1 MLYKIDDELKN
12 LDDTICRHIDNISRD
27 SRGEVSQDV
36 LSDLR
41 HYVEHIMFKICY
53 NGENLDVTYDNIQKA
68 KEYISSNGEYQFL
81 RNFHKMLQ
89 IVVSHYKPTVENSER
104 LMLKYYEYLFKIREA
119 MEKDYSMNLLHNLE
133 KFPLNMDP
141 KLMEYYQKIAN
152 EIDKD
157 KGTSPENEDRFY
169 IHRVKPFFIN
179 KKIYY
184 EVTFSLAND
193 YSSKTDRI
201 IAFTKIPI
209 ETNYA
214 SKMKFVDSSI
224 EIMGHK
230 MPILIIVECGISIR
244 ECEFNNFVK
253 LINGDKKRNV
263 TSTER
268 TYICSYMTMY
278 KINLL
283 DIVNL
288 SDLEYISFKKK
299 LMVRSR
305 ITTFLNVLDICR
317 NIINSGSDGA
327 NILRYLLF
335 TMNNT
340 VIKNQYDKSQ
350 NTNLSNLYITNRAIP
365 FDRIPFTFS
374 LKKHNPPFNIL
385 INCFD
390 VDEHKSEILARY
402 IKNNTECNGKLFT
415 SLKDI
420 DVSNEEIQKLI
431 DDYNGKLWNMHKPDN
446 ELKID
451 KGQIF
456 IQKYV
461 KDCRFIIDELKK
473 LTNYTISN
481 YTNSVNAWLNEENNG
496 VDCEEKKEVLKKMFA
511 NSKVS
516 LLYGAAGT
524 GKTTLINHI
533 SQFFYNRSKL
543 FLAQTNPA
551 VDNLKRKV
559 KNYYCDFMTVKKFI
573 LNKTIKKD
581 YNILIIDECSTISN
595 SDMRK
600 ILEQTSFKLLLL
612 VGDTYQIESIRF
624 GNWFNVA
631 QKFLPNESLVKLTK
645 PYRSNDSGLL
655 TLWDKVR
662 KMDLYVLEAIT
673 REKYSNRLDN
683 FIFQKC
689 NEDEIILCLNYD
701 GLYGINNINR
711 FLQEMNPS
719 KLFSWGIKTF
729 KVGDPILFHDTDRFS
744 PVIYNNMK
752 GQILNISIF
761 SSGETDER
769 IEFDIELD
777 KIINGMDVIDGEF
790 ELLEHNIYKNANN
803 SVIRFSVYKNDN
815 TDNDDFDSRTIIPFQ
830 VSYAISI
837 HKAQGL
843 EYNSVKI
850 VITNEIDE
858 MITHNIFYTAITRA
872 KSHLQIYWSPEVENK
887 VLSMLKPKDNNK
899 DVELLYKVE
908 I

>member
-53 NGENLDVTYDNIQKA
+53 NGKNLDVTYDNIQNA
-68 KEYISSNGEYQFL
+68 KKYISSNGEYKFL
-81 RNFHKMLQ
+81 MNFHKMLQ
-89 IVVSHYKPTVENSER
+89 IVVSHYKPNEENSER

-119 MEKDYSMNLLHNLE
+119 MEKYYNMNLLHNLE

-152 EIDKD
+152 EIDKY
-157 KGTSPENEDRFY
+157 KSIIPGNADRFY
-169 IHRVKPFFIN
+169 IHKVKPFFIN

-184 EVTFSLAND
+184 EVTFSPAND

-209 ETNYA
+209 DSNYA

-244 ECEFNNFVK
+244 KCEFNNFVK
-253 LINGDKKRNV
+253 LIKGEKSRNV
-263 TSTER
+263 TDTER
-268 TYICSYMTMY
+268 TYICSYMTMH
-278 KINLL
+278 KVNLL
-283 DIVNL
+283 DIINF
-288 SDLEYISFKKK
+288 SNLEYTSFKTK
-299 LMVRSR
+299 LTVKSR
-305 ITTFLNVLDICR
+305 VTTFLNVLDICR
-317 NIINSGSDGA
+317 NIINSDSDGA
-327 NILRYLLF
+327 NILSYLLF

-350 NTNLSNLYITNRAIP
+350 NTKLSNLYITNRAIP
-365 FDRIPFTFS
+365 FDHIPFSFS

-420 DVSNEEIQKLI
+420 DVSNEEIQKLM
-431 DDYNGKLWNMHKPDN
+431 DDYNSKLWNRHKPDN

-456 IQKYV
+456 IRKYV
-461 KDCRFIIDELKK
+461 KDCRFIIDKLKE
-473 LTNYTISN
+473 LTNYRISN
-481 YTNSVNAWLNEENNG
+481 YTNSVNAWLNDGNNG

-511 NSKVS
+511 NSTVS

-559 KNYYCDFMTVKKFI
+559 KTSDCHFMTVKKFI
-573 LNKTIKKD
+573 LNKTKKD

-600 ILEQTSFKLLLL
+600 ILEQASFSLLIL

-631 QKFLPNESLVKLTK
+631 KRFLPDKSLAELTK
-645 PYRSNDSGLL
+645 KYRSNDLKLL
-655 TLWDKVR
+655 SLWDKVR
-662 KMDLYVLEAIT
+662 KMDLTVLEALT
-673 REKYSNRLDN
+673 KGKYSNRLDN

-689 NEDEIILCLNYD
+689 NKDEIILCLNYD

-719 KLFSWGIKTF
+719 KLFSWGIQTF

-777 KIINGMDVIDGEF
+777 KIINGMDVIDGKF

-815 TDNDDFDSRTIIPFQ
+815 TDNDDFDSSTIIPFQ
-830 VSYAISI
+830 VLYAISI

-887 VLSMLKPKDNNK
+887 VLSMLKPKNNNK